1 MVKIPAAQKLRQ
13 PRQKEVTLH
22 MSAAAFL
29 RHAWPAD
36 LPFFHVPNGE
46 QRDAR
51 TGAKLKAM
59 GALAGVPD
67 FALHLPRGQIAYI
80 ELKTSAGAMSDAQ
93 FAFRQACIAHGHG
106 HAVCR
111 SVEDVETTIT
121 RWLAA
126 FGLEPRARLQ
136 RKAA

>member
-1 MVKIPAAQKLRQ
+1 MRRPAAHPLKK
-13 PRQKEVTLH
+13 PRQKEVSLH
-22 MSAAAFL
+22 MSVAAYL

-36 LPFFHVPNGE
+36 LLFFHVPNGE

-67 FALHLPRGQIAYI
+67 FALHLPRGQVGYI
-80 ELKTSAGAMSDAQ
+80 ELKTAAGALSETQ
-93 FAFRQACIAHGHG
+93 LAFRESCIAHGHG

-111 SVEDVETTIT
+111 SLDEVEATIT

-126 FGLEPRARLQ
+126 FGREPRARTL
-136 RKAA
+136 RSAA